1 MLCLYAI
8 IQPNYFPMFIVT
20 LFVFFYC
27 CLSRLELLICCVNLF
42 IRKYHR
48 WTLKAGTSKKFSL

>member
-8 IQPNYFPMFIVT
+8 IQSNCFPMFIVT
-20 LFVFFYC
+20 VFVFFYC

-42 IRKYHR
+42 IRTVDGQIK
-48 WTLKAGTSKKFSL
+48 LGQK